1 MRTAQ
6 VSSAEA
12 EGFRSPFQCAKRLEI
27 QDMTDSGNPREAAR
41 RWGINNDYAPLH
53 DVLLGKPL
61 HYRWVEAGPIIGRT
75 FANAHKTG
83 AKFDFE
89 LALAQHEE
97 MVAIYESNGVTCH
110 YLDSAPVLH
119 RNFFARDSSAMTPW
133 GALICHMQLKV
144 RRADYVTAI
153 KFYQDNNIPIWQY
166 ATAGHFEGGD
176 FVILEPGKVLI
187 GYCGERSEKEGSE
200 QVAEF
205 VLKEGWEALTAPI
218 SREFVHMDGLVVP
231 LAEKLL
237 VACVDAL
244 EPWLVQHLKDWGFK
258 FVDVPYGEAKNLGV
272 NLVALGNDKVL
283 SMKGATGLNE
293 QMRALGFTVY
303 DPDMSMF
310 TLGGGGVHCLAQAL
324 RREEV

>member
-1 MRTAQ
+1 
-6 VSSAEA
+6 
-12 EGFRSPFQCAKRLEI
+12 
-27 QDMTDSGNPREAAR
+27 MTLASGNSGK
-41 RWGINNDYAPLH
+41 WGINNDYAPLK
-53 DVLLGKPL
+53 DVLLGKPEY
-61 HYRWVEAGPIIGRT
+61 YRWVEAGPLIGRT
-75 FANAHKTG
+75 LANAHMTG
-83 AKFDFE
+83 AKFD
-89 LALAQHEE
+89 LQTAMAQHAE
-97 MVAIYESNGVTCH
+97 MVSIYESNGVKCH
-110 YLDSAPVLH
+110 YLEPDPVLH

-153 KFYQDNNIPIWQY
+153 KFYQENEIPIWNY

-187 GYCGERSEKEGSE
+187 GHCGERSEKEGSE
-200 QVAEF
+200 QVAEY
-205 VLKEGWEALTAPI
+205 VRAEGWEAVVAPI

-237 VACVDAL
+237 VSCVDAL
-244 EPWLVQHLKDWGFK
+244 EPWVVKQLQDWGFE
-258 FVDVPYGEAKNLGV
+258 FVDVAYREAKNLGV

-283 SMKGATGLNE
+283 SMKGATELNDK
-293 QMRALGFTVY
+293 MKALGFEVF

-324 RREEV
+324 CRDEA